1 MIGMIKKL
9 FSNKKQM
16 RLGVSY
22 NLFDGEELIEQSIKS
37 IRAEVDHINVVYQKV
52 SNHGN
57 NHAFSDEL
65 ELLLKSLKE
74 KGLVDYYELYTPD
87 LKISQHYNE
96 VGKRNRGLEIA
107 RENGCTHF
115 VSFDTD
121 EFYEIDSFKK
131 AKEFILKNNI
141 TSTACHIVSYI
152 KEPIYQISGTREAF
166 VPFISKIYPK
176 SKITLASKFP
186 VLVDPTRALSG
197 VKITK
202 KRFKLFS
209 KTDIVMHHMGLV
221 RRDLDTKFRNSSA
234 NQKDNSRFFQLWEN
248 TKNWQYPNTFQYHD
262 GGGGLKVKKV
272 GNQFNIKL

>member
-37 IRAEVDHINVVYQKV
+37 IRAEVDHISVVYQKV

-152 KEPIYQISGTREAF
+152 KEPIYQISGVREAF

-262 GGGGLKVKKV
+262 GGGGTKSQE
-272 GNQFNIKL
+272 GW